1 VRNVDINGAVASNQ
15 TVIKPV
21 IDTGAH
27 KPVLR
32 TVFFAAGSAAKAA
45 GEVLAIGA
53 QGYAESFSL
62 TGLGPVISAITASA
76 GTAFL
81 GDVHIRPGRRPKAG
95 NWTITFPTATTCVI
109 TPPGG
114 SAGAA
119 KTVAAATAYDGTIT
133 GAEDFYIK
141 TGAALTIADEAVIT
155 VSYTAGVSIIPTLAS
170 PGNAFSAVAAIPGLA
185 GKLAR
190 KGLYTVVTT
199 ATTVTVGF
207 NGSAQS
213 AAKTIAAG
221 GVYFDI
227 IPGFVFTAEADAV
240 TAETNYYLVD
250 VAEPVEVAGVLAEP
264 VDPSA
269 SSVDAP
275 ASMLWHGA
283 VIGDLVTVG
292 GVAATPVDLETL
304 ESSGRI
310 FAV

>member
-1 VRNVDINGAVASNQ
+1 MDFNGAVASNQ
-15 TVIKPV
+15 VVIKPV
-21 IDTGAH
+21 IDTAIH
-27 KPVLR
+27 PPVLR
-32 TVFFAAGSAAKAA
+32 TVLFAAGGAAKGA
-45 GEVLAIGA
+45 GEVLAFGA

-62 TGLGPVISAITASA
+62 TGLGPVVSTITASA
-76 GTAFL
+76 GTGFL
-81 GDVHIRPGRRPKAG
+81 KDVHIRPGRRPKAG
-95 NWTITFPTATTCVI
+95 NWTITFPTATSCTV

-114 SAGAA
+114 AAGAA
-119 KTVAAATAYDGTIT
+119 KVVAADTAYDGTIT
-133 GAEDFYIK
+133 GAEDFYIE
-141 TGAALTIADEAVIT
+141 TGTLTIADEAVIA

-190 KGLYTVVTT
+190 KGLYKVVTT

-213 AAKTIAAG
+213 AAKVIAAG

-250 VAEPVEVAGVLAEP
+250 AAEPVKVAGVLAEP
-264 VDPSA
+264 VDPSGSA
-269 SSVDAP
+269 VDIP

-304 ESSGRI
+304 ESGGRI